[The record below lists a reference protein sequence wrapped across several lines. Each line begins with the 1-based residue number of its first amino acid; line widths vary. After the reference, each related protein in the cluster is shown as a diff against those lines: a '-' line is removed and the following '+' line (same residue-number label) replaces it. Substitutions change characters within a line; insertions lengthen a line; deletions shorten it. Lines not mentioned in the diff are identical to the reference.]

1 MRQSVLVAGAATL
14 LSIAASSA
22 FAVEL
27 PSPLARTIVIP
38 QSVRAALADVNRA
51 VDVPVE
57 VEGRAVTLR
66 IQPHSLRS
74 SEFRLLVSRADG
86 SLVEAP
92 APPPRTFSGT
102 VLEAPGT
109 IVRAAAVEGGLQATF
124 ALDGERWFVQPLGL
138 DGTHAVYPDEGL
150 ESPAAHCGVA
160 DEPTPPASFGPPPEG
175 GVAGALCSR
184 TTELACDADYEFFQ
198 SNGSSVANTVAD
210 IENVLNGVEGIYTD
224 QCDIAFV
231 ITQIVVRS
239 DVNDPYTTNVAPDLL
254 AQFADEWIVNQSSIP
269 RDIAHLFTGK
279 NLSGS
284 TIGIAYTPGLC
295 DPGAQYAL
303 SQSKWSLVYANRI
316 SVTSHEIGHNF
327 SAVHCNGQPDCGIMC
342 ASIGGCALPITV
354 FGATSAGLITSYAD
368 ASSCLGPKGPTNVNA
383 SDGTTCG
390 AVTVTFTSV
399 LDAIT
404 QTVYRAVNSGNPANA
419 VVVQTNATSPYVD
432 SNIVLG
438 TSYAYWVTATDT
450 SGCESNLG
458 TPDFGFAPTLVAAP
472 TFVAA
477 TDGTQCGQV
486 VIVWGSVSGASGYEI
501 WRGTTSDSAQAT
513 FVADD
518 NASPYSDTSAVPGQP
533 YFYWVRSTNG
543 CGDPGPFG
551 ASDAGSRKAAPA
563 AAVPAASDNLCP
575 GVTVTWGAVSGST
588 SYALWRGTSSD
599 PAQASLLVANATSPT
614 VDNSVVAGQTYWY
627 FVQSFN
633 TCGGGSLGTGDSGK
647 TGGGQADLNGDCA
660 VNGADLGILLG
671 NWGGSGVGDFDG
683 NGIVDGADLGVLLG
697 AWTG

>member
-1 MRQSVLVAGAATL
+1 
-14 LSIAASSA
+14 
-22 FAVEL
+22 
-27 PSPLARTIVIP
+27 
-38 QSVRAALADVNRA
+38 
-51 VDVPVE
+51 
-57 VEGRAVTLR
+57 
-66 IQPHSLRS
+66 
-74 SEFRLLVSRADG
+74 
-86 SLVEAP
+86 
-92 APPPRTFSGT
+92 
-102 VLEAPGT
+102 
-109 IVRAAAVEGGLQATF
+109 
-124 ALDGERWFVQPLGL
+124 
-138 DGTHAVYPDEGL
+138 
-150 ESPAAHCGVA
+150 
-160 DEPTPPASFGPPPEG
+160 
-175 GVAGALCSR
+175 
-184 TTELACDADYEFFQ
+184 
-198 SNGSSVANTVAD
+198 
-210 IENVLNGVEGIYTD
+210 
-224 QCDIAFV
+224 
-231 ITQIVVRS
+231 
-239 DVNDPYTTNVAPDLL
+239 
-254 AQFADEWIVNQSSIP
+254 
-269 RDIAHLFTGK
+269 
-279 NLSGS
+279 
-284 TIGIAYTPGLC
+284 
-295 DPGAQYAL
+295 
-303 SQSKWSLVYANRI
+303 
-316 SVTSHEIGHNF
+316 
-327 SAVHCNGQPDCGIMC
+327 
-342 ASIGGCALPITV
+342 
-354 FGATSAGLITSYAD
+354 
-368 ASSCLGPKGPTNVNA
+368 VNA

-450 SGCESNLG
+450 SGCESNL
-458 TPDFGFAPTLVAAP
+458 
-472 TFVAA
+472 
-477 TDGTQCGQV
+477 
-486 VIVWGSVSGASGYEI
+486 VWGSVSGASGYEI